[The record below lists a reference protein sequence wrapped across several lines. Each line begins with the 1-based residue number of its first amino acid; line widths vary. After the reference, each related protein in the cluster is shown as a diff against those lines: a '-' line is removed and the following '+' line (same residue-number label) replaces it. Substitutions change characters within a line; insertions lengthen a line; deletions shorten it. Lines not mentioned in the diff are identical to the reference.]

1 MVKTITPKTQ
11 FVLFSLL
18 GNRGFN
24 PIHESNQTQV

>member
-11 FVLFSLL
+11 VLFSQL